1 MRNVIRHEQ
10 PPIAPPPAR
19 PGARELLSEAR
30 GYRDMVRLALAAPR
44 FRKLPS
50 LRGTG
55 AILIPGWKAPE
66 ASMAPMRLFLK
77 RRGCDARHWGL
88 GTNQGD
94 PERDSER
101 LLATVTDF
109 VREHGA
115 PVALVGWSLGGVIA
129 REVARAMPDSVS
141 QVITYGTPVVGGPTY
156 TPAAGS
162 YGDEECERIAGRVI
176 ELDRESPIRVPVSA
190 IFSRR
195 DGVVSWPACIDRA
208 TPNVVHYEVDST
220 HLSMGFDPSV
230 WSLVAHRLAGN
241 DLGA

>member
-1 MRNVIRHEQ
+1 MNNVIRHDQ
-10 PPIAPPPAR
+10 PPLAPAPYR
-19 PGARELLSEAR
+19 PGPRDLLSEAR
-30 GYRDMVRLALAAPR
+30 GYRDVVRLALAAPR
-44 FRKLPS
+44 FRRLPR
-50 LRGTG
+50 LQGTG

-66 ASMAPMRLFLK
+66 ASMTPMRLFLA

-101 LLATVTDF
+101 LLRTVQQFAQD
-109 VREHGA
+109 HGG
-115 PVALVGWSLGGVIA
+115 PVALLGWSLGGVIA
-129 REVARAMPDSVS
+129 REVARAIPDCVS

-162 YGDEECERIAGRVI
+162 YGEEECRRIAGKVI
-176 ELDRESPIRVPVSA
+176 ELDRQSPIRVPISA

-208 TPNVVHYEVDST
+208 SPRVVHYEVAST

-230 WSLVAHRLAGN
+230 WSLVAQLLAGS
-241 DLGA
+241 DLPD

>member
-19 PGARELLSEAR
+19 PGARELLGEAR

-44 FRKLPS
+44 FSKLPS

-66 ASMAPMRLFLK
+66 ASMTPMRLFLK

-109 VREHGA
+109 VRQHGE
-115 PVALVGWSLGGVIA
+115 PVALFVWSLGCVIA
-129 REVARAMPDSVS
+129 R
-141 QVITYGTPVVGGPTY
+141 
-156 TPAAGS
+156 
-162 YGDEECERIAGRVI
+162 
-176 ELDRESPIRVPVSA
+176 
-190 IFSRR
+190 
-195 DGVVSWPACIDRA
+195 
-208 TPNVVHYEVDST
+208 
-220 HLSMGFDPSV
+220 
-230 WSLVAHRLAGN
+230 
-241 DLGA
+241 